1 MDARV
6 NDDPPFSVERTRGE
20 RAPPAPKRAP
30 SLLARVGRALRIL
43 LMVVLPVAL
52 VAGALA
58 GFGWMRATKPVVPVE
73 RQSERARAVSA
84 VVAEP
89 AAVQPT
95 LTVYGRIV
103 AGRSV
108 DLRALV
114 SGPIVEVSDA
124 LVDGGR
130 VAQGEALITVDAF
143 AFEGA
148 LIRARADLA
157 EAQARLAELDARRRQ
172 ENRTAIRPRTRPAE
186 IAQREFRTPHTAAR
200 EKRQRLRPRLRRR
213 ANCGVLPGRG
223 RAGDARRSQLAIL
236 RHAQSRSAGA
246 SLDRPAVQRSPQAER
261 NLEDTVLRAPF
272 DALVSNVGAEIGK
285 GGLAERPHRDAQ
297 SPSTGWRRRF
307 LLSDAQYARLA
318 PPRRARVAAPSLVIW
333 SAGDSEIARE
343 AIVTRVA
350 SEAADASFAVFAAF
364 TDDVDSDVLRPGRLR
379 RGAARGPKCSEDALV
394 LAGSPRSTTAASSS
408 SDDESRLV
416 RVEVEVLTYG
426 EEGVAGARGRHP
438 AGRPSILA
446 SRLAA
451 AGAGQLVEVRR

>member
-1 MDARV
+1 MTDTMDARV

-172 ENRTAIRPRTRPAE
+172 ETDAIARARDQLE
-186 IAQREFRTPHTAAR
+186 IAQRDFDRLTQLRESGSATARAFDDVQLRVSQAEAALETR
-200 EKRQRLRPRLRRR
+200 E
-213 ANCGVLPGRG
+213 N
-223 RAGDARRSQLAIL
+223 QLAIYD
-236 RHAQSRSAGA
+236 AQRAQLDA
-246 SLDRPAVQRSPQAER
+246 SLDRLRFALSQAER

-285 GGLAERPHRDAQ
+285 VVSQNDRIATLVAVDRLEA
-297 SPSTGWRRRF
+297 RF

-318 PPRRARVAAPSLVIW
+318 PHGALVGRTVMVIW

-364 TDDVDSDVLRPGRLR
+364 TDDVDSDVLRPGAFVEARL
-379 RGAARGPKCSEDALV
+379 ADQVYEDALV
-394 LAGSPRSTTAASSS
+394 LPIAALYDGGVFVI
-408 SDDESRLV
+408 DDESRLV

-426 EEGVAGARGRHP
+426 EEGVVVRADDIPPGA
-438 AGRPSILA
+438 SILA